1 MNGKTIDYL
10 EVGEVVPDEEGGILE
25 STDGNLTVVCNGSTL
40 GKIIDLNFVKGT
52 LDIQGGVIGT
62 DLSSTEGNS
71 GYLTCNGNSGSVT
84 ISGGTFRE
92 ITNKNAS
99 TNIPVMSLLADGY
112 AFYGKDASGEYT
124 VLQDSGKTT
133 LENVKV
139 LEHNIHTFMDGKCIA
154 CDAMTCEESE
164 KGEKGGCIAHV
175 TILHYTWHLKTL
187 DKIAYHLSAAG
198 EWSSNYETVYVEFLS
213 DVTTDTPFCIK
224 QCFTYATLDLNGHT
238 ISGKLSDSPVS
249 EVDYDYGVQRV
260 IIQNGTIENTAE
272 NGTALRLSS
281 GATTLENVNVKG
293 NLALASAFVSN
304 PNYIPTFLGGGSF
317 TKIRGVENDSNG
329 TWSKRLGDML
339 GAGCYMVDSAGSR
352 LDAGMYLGTSDN
364 SNTKVLENVQCKA
377 CDHKDADGK
386 YTLFVDAETK
396 YGALAKRCK
405 TCGNLCP
412 HDEITTDGSNT
423 CTACGLLIFI
433 RTTNLANNKNIGPWY
448 YTGLDDAMNEILHVH
463 KGRRPIITL
472 LEDTESACS
481 VEWRKIA
488 DDGLTIDL
496 AGHML
501 KLIGDNNKACSEKM
515 KFRNTS
521 DTPGKVLGTVNVDYT
536 GTVKLIIPDTDN
548 NLTIETVKF
557 GNGTAAELAGGSFG
571 KITVPEGKPLAFLLV
586 SGYYFADSTSGKAAA
601 LYDADGTALTELTN
615 VTVAKCSHDDSEIVY
630 VPNENGAWVW
640 KCPCGQKTF
649 VAGVTTGDTM
659 TLYTDLQEAFRAA
672 DGGTVKLMASVVDVA
687 VNIDKLFTLDLNGY
701 TIHSLTVNS
710 KITLKDS
717 SEGTG
722 KIAENLIVNVDGLT
736 VGDLLKEGYA
746 FRSCLD
752 NSWPLVTGKTVG
764 NVSVQQ
770 VPIKNVA
777 AVNPTVRLRHRLRR
791 RPVWI

>member
-1 MNGKTIDYL
+1 MAAST
-10 EVGEVVPDEEGGILE
+10 VGEGASVAVSGGSMHEGNWFN
-25 STDGNLTVVCNGSTL
+25 D
-40 GKIIDLNFVKGT
+40 GT
-52 LDIQGGVIGT
+52 LTITGGTFDSVWFRNNVGT
-62 DLSSTEGNS
+62 
-71 GYLTCNGNSGSVT
+71 VA

-238 ISGKLSDSPVS
+238 ISGKLSDSPVA

-329 TWSKRLGDML
+329 TWSKRLGGML

-423 CTACGLLIFI
+423 YTACGLLIFI

-448 YTGLDDAMNEILHVH
+448 YTGLDDAMQEILHVH
-463 KGRRPIITL
+463 KGRCPTL
-472 LEDTESACS
+472 ELLANTESDCK
-481 VEWRKIA
+481 VEWLTNDYEGI
-488 DDGLTIDL
+488 TIDL
-496 AGHML
+496 AGHTL
-501 KLIGDNNKACSEKM
+501 TLTGNNNKASYWVT
-515 KFRNTS
+515 FRNSSKT
-521 DTPGKVLGTVNVDYT
+521 TPAKVVGTVNVCYT
-536 GTVKLIIPDTDN
+536 SDKTKLVILNTDN

-736 VGDLLKEGYA
+736 VGDLLEEGYA